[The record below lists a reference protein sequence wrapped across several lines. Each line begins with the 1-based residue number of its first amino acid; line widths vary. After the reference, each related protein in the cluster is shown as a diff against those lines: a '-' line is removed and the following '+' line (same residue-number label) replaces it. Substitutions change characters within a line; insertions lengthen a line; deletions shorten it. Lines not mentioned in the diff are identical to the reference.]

1 MAFSDAIGAEAQGAG
16 MGTRVPGTHPDLPP
30 PIRQTGPIAWIRDNL
45 FGSPLDVALTLIV
58 GYVLVTLMPPLL
70 NWAIFDA
77 SWSGETKQD
86 CTGEGACWVFVKVRF
101 TQFVYGFY
109 PEAERWRVNI
119 TGLMLAGLG
128 LWLLLPRAPAKGW
141 VAAFTLLAFPVIAYL
156 LLAGGYFGL
165 VHVESAK
172 WGGVMLTIIVAI
184 VGIVIALAFGVLL
197 ALGRRSDLPVV
208 SGLCTAYIEF
218 IRAVPLITILFMAS
232 VMLPL
237 FLPEGV
243 NFAKVMRAII
253 GTALFWSAYMAEA
266 VRGGLQ
272 AVPRGQYEAAK
283 AIGLGYWRS
292 MGLVVLP
299 QALKYSIPGIVNTII
314 SLVKDTTLLLL
325 IGIFELLGMVQAAAS
340 DPQWL
345 GNFVEGYVVV
355 ALVFFAFC
363 FGLSRYSQQLEKKL
377 DTGHRN

>member
-1 MAFSDAIGAEAQGAG
+1 MAVADSVNEKAPPAREESYA
-16 MGTRVPGTHPDLPP
+16 PGGPPKLPP
-30 PIRQTGPIAWIRDNL
+30 PQRQLDPIAWIRDNL
-45 FGSPLDVALTLIV
+45 FGSPLDIALTLIAA
-58 GYVLVTLMPPLL
+58 YLAVTLAPPLL
-70 NWAIFDA
+70 NWAVFDA
-77 SWSGETKQD
+77 TWSGETRAD
-86 CTGEGACWVFVKVRF
+86 CKTDGACWVFVKVRF
-101 TQFVYGFY
+101 NQFVYGFY
-109 PEAERWRVNI
+109 PQADHWRVNL
-119 TGLMLAGLG
+119 TGAILAGLG

-141 VAAFTLLAFPVIAYL
+141 VAAFALIAFPIIAYL

-165 VHVESAK
+165 SYIESAK
-172 WGGVMLTIIVAI
+172 WGGVSLTIVVA
-184 VGIVIALAFGVLL
+184 VMGIVISLAFGVLL
-197 ALGRRSDLPVV
+197 ALGRRSELPVI

-243 NFAKVMRAII
+243 NFAKVLRAII

-272 AVPRGQYEAAK
+272 AVPRGQYEAAE
-283 AIGLGYWRS
+283 AIGLSYWRS

-299 QALKYSIPGIVNTII
+299 QALKYSIPGIVNTVI
-314 SLVKDTTLLLL
+314 SLVKDTTLLML

-345 GNFVEGYVVV
+345 GNFVEGYVFV
-355 ALVFFAFC
+355 ALVFFIFC
-363 FGLSRYSQQLEKKL
+363 FGLSRYSQHLERKL
-377 DTGHRN
+377 DTSH

>member
-1 MAFSDAIGAEAQGAG
+1 MAVADSVNEQAPARREESYAPGA
-16 MGTRVPGTHPDLPP
+16 HPDLPP
-30 PIRQTGPIAWIRDNL
+30 PLRQVGPIAWIRNNL
-45 FGSPLDVALTLIV
+45 FGSPFDIALTLMV
-58 GYVLVTLMPPLL
+58 GYVVVTLAPPLL
-70 NWAIFDA
+70 NWAVFDA
-77 SWSGETKQD
+77 TWSGDTRQA
-86 CTGEGACWVFVKVRF
+86 CTTDGACWVFVKVRF
-101 TQFVYGFY
+101 NQFVYGFY
-109 PEAERWRVNI
+109 PQAQHWRVNL
-119 TGLMLAGLG
+119 TGAILAGLG

-141 VAAFTLLAFPVIAYL
+141 VAAFALIAFPFIAYL

-165 VHVESAK
+165 SYIESAR
-172 WGGVMLTIIVAI
+172 WGGVSLTIIVAV
-184 VGIVIALAFGVLL
+184 VGIAIALAFGVLL
-197 ALGRRSDLPVV
+197 ALGRRSSLPVI
-208 SGLCTAYIEF
+208 SGLCTTYIEF
-218 IRAVPLITILFMAS
+218 IRAIPLITILFMAS

-243 NFAKVMRAII
+243 NFAKVLRAII

-272 AVPRGQYEAAK
+272 AVPRGQYEAAE
-283 AIGLGYWRS
+283 AIGLSYWRS

-345 GNFVEGYVVV
+345 GNFVEGYVFV
-355 ALVFFAFC
+355 ALVFFIFC
-363 FGLSRYSQQLEKKL
+363 FGLSRYSQHLERKL
-377 DTGHRN
+377 DTGH

>member
-1 MAFSDAIGAEAQGAG
+1 MAVSDAIRDGAQGASLE
-16 MGTRVPGTHPDLPP
+16 THAPGTHPDLPP

-45 FGSPLDVALTLIV
+45 FGSPLDIALTLIV
-58 GYVLVTLMPPLL
+58 GYVLFTLLPPLL
-70 NWAIFDA
+70 NWALFDA
-77 SWSGETKQD
+77 NWSGETRQECKGD
-86 CTGEGACWVFVKVRF
+86 GACWVFVKVRIM
-101 TQFVYGFY
+101 QFIYGFY
-109 PEAERWRVNI
+109 PEAEHWRVNL
-119 TGLMLAGLG
+119 TGLLLAGLG

-141 VAAFTLLAFPVIAYL
+141 VAAFTLLVFPVIAYL

-165 VHVESAK
+165 VHVESGK

-184 VGIVIALAFGVLL
+184 VGIAIALAFGVLL

-299 QALKYSIPGIVNTII
+299 QALKYSIPSIVNTII

-345 GNFVEGYVVV
+345 GNFVEGYVFV
-355 ALVFFAFC
+355 ALVFFTFC
-363 FGLSRYSQQLEKKL
+363 FSLSRYSQHLEKKL

>member
-1 MAFSDAIGAEAQGAG
+1 MAVADSINGQATAG
-16 MGTRVPGTHPDLPP
+16 RQDSYAPGSHPDLPP
-30 PIRQTGPIAWIRDNL
+30 PLRQAGPIAWIRDNL
-45 FGSPLDVALTLIV
+45 LGSPLDIALTLLA
-58 GYVLVTLMPPLL
+58 GYLVVTLLPPLL

-77 SWSGETKQD
+77 TWSGETRAD
-86 CTGEGACWVFVKVRF
+86 CKAEGACWVFLKVRIN
-101 TQFVYGFY
+101 QFIYGFY
-109 PEAERWRVNI
+109 PEAAQWRVNL
-119 TGLMLAGLG
+119 TGLILLGLG

-141 VAAFTLLAFPVIAYL
+141 VAGFALIVFPGIAYL
-156 LLAGGYFGL
+156 LLDGGYLGL
-165 VHVESAK
+165 THVESAK
-172 WGGVMLTIIVAI
+172 WGGVSLTIVVAV
-184 VGIVIALAFGVLL
+184 VGIVIALAFGILL
-197 ALGRRSDLPVV
+197 ALGRRSELPVV

-243 NFAKVMRAII
+243 NFAKVLRAII
-253 GTALFWSAYMAEA
+253 GVALFWSAYMAEA

-272 AVPRGQYEAAK
+272 AVPRGQYEAAE
-283 AIGLGYWRS
+283 AIGLSYWRS
-292 MGLVVLP
+292 MGLVILP

-345 GNFVEGYVVV
+345 GNFVEGYVFV
-355 ALVFFAFC
+355 ALVFFVVC
-363 FGLSRYSQQLEKKL
+363 FGLSRYSQHLERKL
-377 DTGHRN
+377 DTGH